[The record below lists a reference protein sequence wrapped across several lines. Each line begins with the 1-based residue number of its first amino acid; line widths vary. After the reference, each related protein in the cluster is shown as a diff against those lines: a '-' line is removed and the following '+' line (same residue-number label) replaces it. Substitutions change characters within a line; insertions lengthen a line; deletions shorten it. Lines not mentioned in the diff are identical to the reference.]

1 MTKSLRQRFRDARR
15 HAFSPGGLLLRA
27 ALIAAVFG
35 VLHAFGQRDNMA
47 VLCGTDA
54 SAGEAP
60 RRTLQ
65 FAVLYLLGYLGAVVL
80 APIAALTAV
89 FLKLL
94 DRLDHSTP
102 EPRS

>member
-1 MTKSLRQRFRDARR
+1 MKPLLQQFRDARR
-15 HAFSPGGLLLRA
+15 HAFSPGGLVLRA
-27 ALIAAVFG
+27 AALVAAFG
-35 VLHAFGQRDNMA
+35 VLHACGLREYMS

-60 RRTLQ
+60 RSTLQ